1 MVCIPVGIWSNNTP
15 CMLQSLEHRRPV
27 VNGYSGLYPPFWE
40 ALLDTTNRLPS
51 AESLLALHGLGVE
64 YIVSDQ
70 ELSPPAD
77 LRQAL
82 VERVHFDSQRVYQL
96 QWSDEIDAQ
105 VRGTLEVP
113 PPDPGP
119 VPFAVGESAVYRLRW
134 TSGPV
139 DVPAGE
145 ATISVAPPQGP
156 EAYRFGVL
164 ATTAPWV
171 SRFYEAV
178 VTLETVASAQ
188 LLPLAYRE
196 VIDEGKRRIDRQLAF
211 DPGRHEVRITSGG
224 TSISL
229 PVAEGGRDP
238 ISALFYV
245 RTLALEEG
253 AHFALPISDNG
264 RRLRLDV
271 SVGKRESI
279 VLDGQSWEAWKVEP
293 RLSERIDRSPV
304 KITAWV
310 SADSRRIP
318 LLVEVAAGFGSARLE
333 LTNYR
338 ER

>member
-1 MVCIPVGIWSNNTP
+1 M
-15 CMLQSLEHRRPV
+15 
-27 VNGYSGLYPPFWE
+27 
-40 ALLDTTNRLPS
+40 
-51 AESLLALHGLGVE
+51 
-64 YIVSDQ
+64 
-70 ELSPPAD
+70 
-77 LRQAL
+77 
-82 VERVHFDSQRVYQL
+82 
-96 QWSDEIDAQ
+96 
-105 VRGTLEVP
+105 
-113 PPDPGP
+113 
-119 VPFAVGESAVYRLRW
+119 PFAVGESAVYRLRW

-196 VIDEGKRRIDRQLAF
+196 VIDEGKRRIDRQLALI
-211 DPGRHEVRITSGG
+211 PAG
-224 TSISL
+224 TKCASPAVVPRFLS

-304 KITAWV
+304 KITA
-310 SADSRRIP
+310 
-318 LLVEVAAGFGSARLE
+318 G
-333 LTNYR
+333 
-338 ER
+338 